1 MYSVV
6 NRLRL
11 KNPIPAAVWGE
22 PAEEVL
28 AQMRQVEGFH
38 SLQVVGI
45 SSDEV
50 VLIITAD
57 TAERLDQIATDIG
70 SPWMVEYVVPHLAEP
85 PSRQLGEVLMAGS
98 ASALG

>member
-11 KNPIPAAVWGE
+11 KDPIPADVWGQ
-22 PAEEVL
+22 PAEDVL
-28 AQMRQVEGFH
+28 AQMREVEGFH

-57 TAERLDQIATDIG
+57 TAECLDQIATDIG
-70 SPWMVEYVVPHLAEP
+70 SPWMREYVVPHLAEP
-85 PSRQLGEVLMAGS
+85 PVRQLGEVLMAGS
-98 ASALG
+98 RS

>member
-11 KNPIPAAVWGE
+11 KDPIPADVWGK
-22 PAEEVL
+22 PAEGVI
-28 AQMRQVEGFH
+28 ARMREVEGFH

-70 SPWMVEYVVPHLAEP
+70 SPWMREYVVPHLAEP
-85 PSRQLGEVLMAGS
+85 PDRQLGAVLMAGS
-98 ASALG
+98 RG